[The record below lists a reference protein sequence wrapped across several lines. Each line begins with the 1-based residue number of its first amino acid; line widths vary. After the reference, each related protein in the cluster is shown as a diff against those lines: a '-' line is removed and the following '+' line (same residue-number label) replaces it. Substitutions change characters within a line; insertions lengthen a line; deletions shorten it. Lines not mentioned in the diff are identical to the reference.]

1 MEKRNIC
8 KCAPYCCTSTST
20 HLEDRAQLAYGW
32 FALPKLLKELDSDV
46 RLTHWKAVVSLT
58 EFLLNP
64 LNAQRAITEMDIVR
78 KWVSNSGNYRQ
89 SIKFSFL
96 TGWKMPLCVWDWS
109 FTRRNIGRG
118 RCIWRFIVIWGFFKC
133 VRAILNFLVF
143 EHRHTLPEFRWSWEY
158 CQPQVSEDRVL

>member
-78 KWVSNSGNYRQ
+78 KWVSNSLIFHQ
-89 SIKFSFL
+89 SIKF
-96 TGWKMPLCVWDWS
+96 PL
-109 FTRRNIGRG
+109 FNRLKNAFMRMRL
-118 RCIWRFIVIWGFFKC
+118 K
-133 VRAILNFLVF
+133 LHKE
-143 EHRHTLPEFRWSWEY
+143 EHREGEMYLKIYSNL
-158 CQPQVSEDRVL
+158 SVLYKFLGNIKD